1 MGIKEETFYEG
12 GPHIGDLIFHLFL
25 AIFIVFIPLTV
36 GSIVRA
42 IWLRYKIT
50 DRRLSVIGGWMGK
63 DRTDLVYSEIT
74 DALTIPRGLGFWGD
88 MVVTLKDG
96 SRLELRSIPRYR
108 EIYDYIN
115 ERVVA
120 KTGHPLLSVTEK
132 AEAAAQIT

>member
-50 DRRLSVIGGWMGK
+50 DRRLSVIGGWTGK
-63 DRTDLVYSEIT
+63 PNTT
-74 DALTIPRGLGFWGD
+74 KPRFWY
-88 MVVTLKDG
+88 LSYKAC
-96 SRLELRSIPRYR
+96 S
-108 EIYDYIN
+108 
-115 ERVVA
+115 
-120 KTGHPLLSVTEK
+120 PLYCSV
-132 AEAAAQIT
+132 